1 MTKPWKLKTNSSNI
15 LLVLITLILIKTEWT
30 RGESND
36 LLADRNGP
44 GVMALVGNDQIA
56 RYYFRS
62 NRSTP
67 VIARVS
73 RCLENFQIMT
83 CLKLMLLDRINEAV
97 EVLDRPEIAQ
107 RDLVFLN
114 GLIAFDRKADKKTGN
129 ADLEDEGDVS
139 SLDGEISSGMMKL
152 FRNRS
157 LRLNL
162 SSDYKLEIEPVDRK
176 EKNDEFLCF
185 RYKINRG
192 TQEVD
197 NTLEQQRGRKRGGM
211 NMMMM
216 MPQLIMM
223 GLLPFTLA
231 TIKAFV
237 MNAMMVNMM
246 ALNGAIFM
254 TIRNFVFGPRSGGN
268 VQYVNYGY
276 SKDRQTQKK
285 RPVLIIHSPAAFVK
299 QPVYHYKYQEKP
311 HHHHYV
317 SRESDYQEDDASLVS
332 EETWRDSV
340 ETGDHQDSSS
350 FEFQRRRQSYPDTRR
365 VSTDGNPTF
374 YLVKKFS
381 PGSTYQRKPKTVDL

>member
-44 GVMALVGNDQIA
+44 GEMALVGNDQIA

-129 ADLEDEGDVS
+129 ADLEDEGEVS

-162 SSDYKLEIEPVDRK
+162 SSNYKLEIEPVDRK

-192 TQEVD
+192 E
-197 NTLEQQRGRKRGGM
+197 LE
-211 NMMMM
+211 
-216 MPQLIMM
+216 
-223 GLLPFTLA
+223 
-231 TIKAFV
+231 
-237 MNAMMVNMM
+237 
-246 ALNGAIFM
+246 
-254 TIRNFVFGPRSGGN
+254 
-268 VQYVNYGY
+268 
-276 SKDRQTQKK
+276 
-285 RPVLIIHSPAAFVK
+285 
-299 QPVYHYKYQEKP
+299 
-311 HHHHYV
+311 
-317 SRESDYQEDDASLVS
+317 
-332 EETWRDSV
+332 
-340 ETGDHQDSSS
+340 
-350 FEFQRRRQSYPDTRR
+350 
-365 VSTDGNPTF
+365 TF
-374 YLVKKFS
+374 
-381 PGSTYQRKPKTVDL
+381 